1 MTYLDLATW
10 PRRTH
15 FDFFRQF
22 DEPFFG
28 LTVRVDATE
37 AYQYCKATGQSFFL
51 YYLHQC
57 LVAVNATAAFRY
69 RVEGERVRVYE
80 HIHASATI
88 ERADGTF
95 DFSYIPFATDFT
107 TFLRGAQAEI
117 ARIQSTTGLH
127 VGVAGPDVI
136 HFSAVPWLDFTAL
149 SHARNFK
156 YPDSAPKISVGTL
169 TERDGRLRMP
179 VSIHAHHALLDGRE
193 VGEFVRAFETGLTT
207 GVGD

>member
-1 MTYLDLATW
+1 MSYLDLHSW
-10 PRRTH
+10 PRRAH

-28 LTVRVDATE
+28 LTVWVDATE
-37 AYQYCKATGQSFFL
+37 AYQHCKATEQSFFL
-51 YYLHQC
+51 YYLHKC
-57 LVAVNATAAFRY
+57 LVAVNVTEAFRY
-69 RVEGERVRVYE
+69 RIEGERVRVYE

-95 DFSYIPFATDFT
+95 DFSYIPFAPDFA
-107 TFLRGAQAEI
+107 TFAEGARQEI
-117 ARIQSTTGLH
+117 ARIQGTTGLN

-136 HFSAVPWLDFTAL
+136 HFSAVPWLDFTSL

-156 YPDSAPKISVGTL
+156 YPDSAPKISVGKL
-169 TERDGRLRMP
+169 TERDGRLGMP
-179 VSIHAHHALLDGRE
+179 VSIHGHHALLDGRE
-193 VGEFVRAFETGLTT
+193 VGEFVRAFEAGLRP

>member
-1 MTYLDLATW
+1 MPYLDLITW
-10 PRRTH
+10 PRRAH

-37 AYQYCKATGQSFFL
+37 AYQHCKATGQSFFL
-51 YYLHQC
+51 FYLHKC
-57 LVAVNATAAFRY
+57 LVAVNATEAFRY
-69 RVEGERVRVYE
+69 RIEDDRVRVYE

-88 ERADGTF
+88 DRADGTF
-95 DFSYIPFATDFT
+95 DFSYIPFATDFA
-107 TFLRGAQAEI
+107 TFLTGAQAEI
-117 ARIQSTTGLH
+117 TRIQSTTGLN

-156 YPDSAPKISVGTL
+156 HPDSAPKISVGQL
-169 TERDGRLRMP
+169 TERDGRWGMP
-179 VSIHAHHALLDGRE
+179 VSIHGHHALLDGRE
-193 VGEFVRAFETGLTT
+193 VGEFVRAFETGLTI